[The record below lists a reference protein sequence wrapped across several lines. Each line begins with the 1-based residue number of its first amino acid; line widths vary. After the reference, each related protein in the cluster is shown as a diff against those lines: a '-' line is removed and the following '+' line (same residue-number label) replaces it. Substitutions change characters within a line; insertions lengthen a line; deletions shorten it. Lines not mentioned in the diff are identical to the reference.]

1 MLSTQILATLP
12 GFAPALVPR
21 NYYSQSRKDA
31 PVTLV
36 VDQKFF
42 SRNGALRGM
51 DALNGLRNCWLV
63 LGPPLVRLLHAHS
76 SVRLN
81 AKG

>member
-1 MLSTQILATLP
+1 MFSTQILAASP
-12 GFAPALVPR
+12 AFAPAPVPR

-42 SRNGALRGM
+42 SRNGALRGRN
-51 DALNGLRNCWLV
+51 ALNGLPSCCSV
-63 LGPPLVRLLHAHS
+63 VGPPLVHLLHAHFQ
-76 SVRLN
+76 LD
-81 AKG
+81 

>member
-1 MLSTQILATLP
+1 MFSTQILAASP
-12 GFAPALVPR
+12 AFAPAPVPR

-42 SRNGALRGM
+42 SRNGALRGRN
-51 DALNGLRNCWLV
+51 ALNGLPSLL
-63 LGPPLVRLLHAHS
+63 LGGGTAFGSSLACSL